1 MVLVDSFGGGVLQ
14 LWEKVAPGSSGTREV
29 LQPPNKGSS
38 FHRSHIQG
46 QDCNSQRVFH
56 VLILERKKKVYC
68 LKKKTGLENSWSK
81 NVHVCVCFA
90 DVFSRVFTRP
100 KVTVLFFSDIFGH
113 ILCTNQNMDSRT
125 FLLEFQSW
133 LCHWIAVLPSAR
145 SLASLCCCLLCEMWI
160 TIEPTSEGCCKN

>member
-68 LKKKTGLENSWSK
+68 LKKKKLVWRTLGQK
-81 NVHVCVCFA
+81 MCMCV
-90 DVFSRVFTRP
+90 S
-100 KVTVLFFSDIFGH
+100 VLLMYFPES
-113 ILCTNQNMDSRT
+113 
-125 FLLEFQSW
+125 LLGR
-133 LCHWIAVLPSAR
+133 R
-145 SLASLCCCLLCEMWI
+145 SLCYFSLTYSATFYVLIRTWILEHFCLSSNLGSATE
-160 TIEPTSEGCCKN
+160 